1 MMSRK
6 ALFIAGT
13 VILVFVLTLL
23 MVDQGDA
30 LNRFARLHSYSTI
43 ITIFGSWEGGRA
55 VTRLKPKEL
64 HIDRET
70 TVIWVNEA
78 KAEVKMKFGEGT
90 ECKEV
95 SSAAIGW
102 KLGSHKCLVTRDATP
117 PGGVIR
123 VRFNDPGRY
132 EYEVIYVG
140 KDRKEKGV
148 IAVHTPPGY

>member
-1 MMSRK
+1 MSRK
-6 ALFIAGT
+6 ALFIGGT
-13 VILVFVLTLL
+13 GILVVVLTLL

-30 LNRFARLHSYSTI
+30 LNRFARLHNYSTI

-64 HIDRET
+64 CIDRGT
-70 TVIWVNEA
+70 TVIWLNEA
-78 KAEVKMKFGEGT
+78 KAEVKIQFGEGT

-95 SSAAIGW
+95 SSAAIRW
-102 KLGSHKCLVTRDATP
+102 NLGSHKCLVTRDATP

-140 KDRKEKGV
+140 KNRKEKGV
-148 IAVHTPPGY
+148 IGVVTPPGY

>member
-1 MMSRK
+1 MSRK
-6 ALFIAGT
+6 ALSICGT
-13 VILVFVLTLL
+13 VILVVALTLL
-23 MVDQGDA
+23 MVYQGDA
-30 LNRFARLHSYSTI
+30 LDRFARLNSYSTI

-64 HIDRET
+64 YIDRET

-102 KLGSHKCLVTRDATP
+102 KLASYKCVVTRDATP

>member
-1 MMSRK
+1 MSRK
-6 ALFIAGT
+6 ALFIGGT
-13 VILVFVLTLL
+13 LLLLVVLTLL

-30 LNRFARLHSYSTI
+30 QDRFARLHNYSTI
-43 ITIFGSWEGGRA
+43 ITICGSWEGGRA

-64 HIDRET
+64 HVDRET

-78 KAEVKMKFGEGT
+78 EAEVKMKFGEGT

-95 SSAAIGW
+95 GSAAIGW

-117 PGGVIR
+117 PGGAIR

-148 IAVHTPPGY
+148 ITVVTPPGY

>member
-1 MMSRK
+1 MTRK
-6 ALFIAGT
+6 ALLIGGT
-13 VILVFVLTLL
+13 GILVVVLTLL
-23 MVDQGDA
+23 IVDQGDA
-30 LNRFARLHSYSTI
+30 VNRFARLYNQSTI

-78 KAEVKMKFGEGT
+78 EAEVKIKFGEGT

-102 KLGSHKCLVTRDATP
+102 KLSSHKCLVTRNPTP
-117 PGGVIR
+117 PGGAIR

-140 KDRKEKGV
+140 KDRKEKGL
-148 IAVHTPPGY
+148 IAVLTPPGY